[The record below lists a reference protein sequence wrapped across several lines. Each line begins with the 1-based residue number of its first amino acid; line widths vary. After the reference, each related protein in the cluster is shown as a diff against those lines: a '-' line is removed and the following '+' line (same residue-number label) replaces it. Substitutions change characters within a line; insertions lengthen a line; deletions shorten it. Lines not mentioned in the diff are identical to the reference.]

1 MTTPEPARESRQG
14 AQWLLLAFQL
24 PAQPAYLRVK
34 VWRRLQ
40 DVGAVSFRN
49 ALYVLPRGESAQ
61 EDFEWIL
68 REITSGGG
76 SGAIFE
82 AHTVAGMTDDS
93 IRALFDA
100 AREVEYAELEEELQ
114 SLAATVNRRRP
125 RADLATLPEELTRIR
140 RRLAEIEALDF
151 FNSSGR
157 LVVHGLLRELEAR
170 ATTSRSEK
178 DAVTDLRPPANLKGR
193 VWVTRAHV
201 KVDRMAS
208 AWLIRRW
215 IDPDARFKFTSERAY
230 RPAETEVRFDM
241 FDGEFTHEGDRCT
254 FEVLASRLDRPDP
267 ALRKIAEI
275 VHDLDLKESRY
286 EHEETAGVGALLA
299 GIAAAEEDDARRL
312 ERSAR
317 VFDDLYAAFAR
328 ARG

>member
-1 MTTPEPARESRQG
+1 
-14 AQWLLLAFQL
+14 
-24 PAQPAYLRVK
+24 
-34 VWRRLQ
+34 
-40 DVGAVSFRN
+40 
-49 ALYVLPRGESAQ
+49 
-61 EDFEWIL
+61 
-68 REITSGGG
+68 
-76 SGAIFE
+76 
-82 AHTVAGMTDDS
+82 MTDLS
-93 IRALFDA
+93 
-100 AREVEYAELEEELQ
+100 
-114 SLAATVNRRRP
+114 
-125 RADLATLPEELTRIR
+125 
-140 RRLAEIEALDF
+140 
-151 FNSSGR
+151 
-157 LVVHGLLRELEAR
+157 
-170 ATTSRSEK
+170 
-178 DAVTDLRPPANLKGR
+178 PPANLKGR

-215 IDPDARFKFTSERAY
+215 IDPEARFKFTSERAY